1 VVTRVLLPLPAC
13 HKGVYARLRRAMER
27 VGVRGP
33 LHEDGL
39 AEGEGAGEK
48 RRSDRANKFKQ
59 CLNLCAGLA
68 DYLFRWSPLN
78 PYFSLRRRD

>member
-1 VVTRVLLPLPAC
+1 MTAGLLPLPAC
-13 HKGVYARLRRAMER
+13 HQGVYARLRRAMER

-33 LHEDGL
+33 LHKDGL

-68 DYLFRWSPLN
+68 DYLFRWS
-78 PYFSLRRRD
+78 R